1 MKNLQ
6 KTAART
12 GTLLLLGLMILGFA
26 ACASAASGDRGRR
39 KSVNDGVYVT
49 TGIGKSV
56 AAPITV
62 TTTFA
67 NNTLV
72 DISIGANGE
81 TGPIL
86 DSVKTLM
93 VPRIIQAQSIGV
105 DSIAGATLSSGG
117 VKSAIAAA
125 IDKAEGKSEEWY
137 TAPPKKSGLV
147 KLTGYDVIVVGLGG
161 SGMAAY
167 VKASEPVTKDGQPY
181 SPAVYGIEAAGKI
194 GGNSATA
201 GGPMAVNS
209 QYIKDLYTGGA
220 DYGNRD
226 ALLREWYNDMNAANV
241 PASEPRLTSF
251 VQNGVTYP
259 IPSMAGGPVQP
270 YSGGPKWELI
280 KQFIDASGETVTWL
294 ARNYNFHFERPSGLV
309 YPQYNFV
316 TNYGSDE
323 WNPGGQGPFGPTL
336 PGYTSD
342 DGEDLFKTTM
352 FTRAIE
358 RAKARNPDSGY
369 KLELRATD
377 LIMADGKVAGVKAA
391 YRDGTSYEVYG
402 KTVILATGGF
412 IGNYDMK
419 MEHFNSNLRTEAV
432 DTERGDGI
440 KMALAQG
447 AGAYNIDMPAMVHL
461 TQVKNIIKTDVLT
474 SDQKAVLTALL
485 LRGDGLVVGLHD
497 TPKYGFSLAGK
508 RFANEADMT
517 GVAFANWKVGGYFA
531 SIISDDVL
539 AKIKTAGMPFGATML
554 PFLIQ
559 GNYSPNTPVP
569 TLDTILSVGEKS
581 GNVARASTLEEL
593 AEKLGIAGD
602 TLRATVTEYNTF
614 VDGTATDTQYDKS
627 SVPGFFGPPANY
639 LTTKVTPNAGGYTA
653 ILGAGYYYGT
663 TGGLDIDGDMQA
675 LNTSKQ
681 KIPGLYAVGQDS
693 MGVLFNSKKAYVG
706 YGAAAQGWAITSG
719 RLAGAN
725 AAQAA
730 AGN

>member
-1 MKNLQ
+1 MKNFR
-6 KTAART
+6 KTAARI
-12 GTLLLLGLMILGFA
+12 GTLLLGVMILGFA
-26 ACASAASGDRGRR
+26 ACSNPASGDGDQRTPV
-39 KSVNDGVYVT
+39 SDGIYIK

-56 AAPITV
+56 AMPITV
-62 TTTFA
+62 ATTFA

-72 DISIGANGE
+72 DISIGGNGE

-86 DSVKTLM
+86 DSVRNLM

-105 DSIAGATLSSGG
+105 DSIAGATLSSAG
-117 VKSAIAAA
+117 VKSAVAAA
-125 IDKAEGKSEEWY
+125 IDEAGGNSGEWY
-137 TAPPKKSGLV
+137 EAPPKNSHTA

-161 SGMAAY
+161 SGMSAYIKAAEAG
-167 VKASEPVTKDGQPY
+167 VK
-181 SPAVYGIEAAGKI
+181 VYGIEAAGKI

-209 QYIKDLYTGGA
+209 EYIKNLYTNGA
-220 DYGNRD
+220 DYGDRD
-226 ALLREWYNDMNAANV
+226 ALLKEWYADMEADV
-241 PASEPRLTSF
+241 PANE
-251 VQNGVTYP
+251 
-259 IPSMAGGPVQP
+259 IPNIQFAGGDPLYPVPDVTTRTQP
-270 YSGGPKWELI
+270 YSGGPKWEMV
-280 KQFIDASGETVTWL
+280 KQFIDESGATVSWL
-294 ARNYNFHFERPSGLV
+294 AQNYDFHFERPSGLV

-323 WNPGGQGPFGPTL
+323 WNPGGTGPFGPVA

-342 DGEDLFKTTM
+342 DSEDLFKTIM

-358 RAKARNPDSGY
+358 RAKIRNPENSY

-377 LIMADGKVAGVKAA
+377 LIMTADGKVAGVKAA
-391 YRDGTSYEVYG
+391 YRDGTTYEVYG

-419 MEHFNSNLRTEAV
+419 MEYFNSNLRTEAV

-440 KMALAQG
+440 RMALAQR
-447 AGAYNIDMPAMVHL
+447 AGTYNIDMPAMVHL
-461 TQVKNIIKTDVLT
+461 TQVKNIIQTDVLT

-485 LRGDGLVVGLHD
+485 LRGDGLVVGLYD
-497 TPKYGFSLAGK
+497 TPKYGFNLAGK
-508 RFANEADMT
+508 RFANEANMT
-517 GVAFANWKVGGYFA
+517 GVAFDNWKVGGYFA
-531 SIISDDVL
+531 SIISDDTL
-539 AKIKTAGMPFGATML
+539 ANIKTAGMPFAATML

-569 TLDTILSVGEKS
+569 TLDTILSIGEQS
-581 GNVARASTLEEL
+581 GNVVRASTLEEL
-593 AEKLGIAGD
+593 AAKLGIEGKAD
-602 TLRATVTEYNTF
+602 VLKNTITEYNTF
-614 VDGTATDTQYDKS
+614 VDGTAQDTQYDKS
-627 SVPGFFGPPANY
+627 NVPGFFGPPANY

-663 TGGLDIDGDMQA
+663 TGGLDIDGDMQV
-675 LNTSKQ
+675 LDTNKQ

-693 MGVLFNSKKAYVG
+693 MGGLFNAKKAYVG

-719 RLAGAN
+719 RLAGA
-725 AAQAA
+725 AAAAA